1 MNSLPIY
8 LLAGGPGAKRES
20 PDPILQMALRETG
33 KIKPSVAYIGAAHG
47 DTLMFYLYIKRMIT
61 AAGAGKV
68 ELVPLVK
75 KKSDM
80 QKAESII
87 QSADCIFV
95 SGGDVKEGMRVLTE
109 RSVIQLIKKRYIEGA
124 LIIGV
129 SAGSIMLAKQWIDWP
144 DENNEA
150 SAEIFPCMNIAPVV
164 CDTHGEEDEWNEL
177 YSLIRLIKGDEIG
190 YGIPSGGALR
200 ISTDGAVEAIR
211 IPLCRIERQGEIVA
225 RINDLAEAIKNK
237 NT

>member
-8 LLAGGPGAKRES
+8 LLAGGPGAKRQS
-20 PDPILQMALRETG
+20 PDPILQMALRELG
-33 KIKPSVAYIGAAHG
+33 KTKPTVAYIGAAHG
-47 DTLMFYLYIKRMIT
+47 DSLMFFLFIKRLIT

-75 KKSDM
+75 KKSDIE
-80 QKAESII
+80 KAQSII

-109 RSVIQLIKKRYIEGA
+109 RSVIALIKKRYNEGA

-150 SAEIFPCMNIAPVV
+150 SAELFPCMNIAPVL
-164 CDTHGEEDEWNEL
+164 CDTHGEEDKWNEL
-177 YSLIRLIKGDEIG
+177 HSLLRLTADDQIG

-200 ISTDGAVEAIR
+200 ISMDGVVEAINM
-211 IPLCRIERQGEIVA
+211 PLYRIERKGDKIAQ
-225 RINDLAEAIKNK
+225 INDLAATN
-237 NT
+237 

>member
-8 LLAGGPGAKRES
+8 LLAGGPGAKRQS

-33 KIKPSVAYIGAAHG
+33 KTKPSVAYIGAAHG
-47 DTLMFYLYIKRMIT
+47 DSLMFYLFIKRLIT

-68 ELVPLVK
+68 DLVPLVK
-75 KKSDM
+75 KKSDVG
-80 QKAESII
+80 KANEIL

-95 SGGDVKEGMRVLTE
+95 SGGDVSEGMRVLTE
-109 RSVIQLIKKRYIEGA
+109 KAVIPLIKKRYLEGA

-150 SAEIFPCMNIAPVV
+150 SAVIFPCMNIAPVL

-177 YSLIRLIKGDEIG
+177 YSLMRLTKEDQIG
-190 YGIPSGGALR
+190 YGIPSGGAMR
-200 ISTDGAVEAIR
+200 ISMDGKVEAIMT
-211 IPLCRIERQGEIVA
+211 PLCRIEHRGEITE
-225 RINDLAEAIKNK
+225 RIDDLTEKHGSAS
-237 NT
+237 

>member
-8 LLAGGPGAKRES
+8 LLAGGPGAKRQS
-20 PDPILQMALRETG
+20 PDPILQMALRDLG
-33 KIKPSVAYIGAAHG
+33 KTKPTVAYIGAAHG
-47 DTLMFYLYIKRMIT
+47 DSLMFFLFIKRLIT

-80 QKAESII
+80 EKAQSII
-87 QSADCIFV
+87 QLADCIFV

-109 RSVIQLIKKRYIEGA
+109 RSVIALIKKRYNEGA

-150 SAEIFPCMNIAPVV
+150 SAELFPCMNIAPVL

-177 YSLIRLIKGDEIG
+177 HSLVHLTEGDQIG
-190 YGIPSGGALR
+190 YGIPSGGAMR
-200 ISTDGAVEAIR
+200 ISPDGVVEAISM
-211 IPLCRIERQGEIVA
+211 PLFRIEQRGGKIA
-225 RINDLAEAIKNK
+225 RINDLAATN
-237 NT
+237 

>member
-8 LLAGGPGAKRES
+8 LLAGGPGAKRQS
-20 PDPILQMALRETG
+20 PDPILQMALRELG
-33 KIKPSVAYIGAAHG
+33 KTKPTVAYIGAAHG
-47 DTLMFYLYIKRMIT
+47 DSLMFFLFIKRLIT
-61 AAGAGKV
+61 AAGAGTV

-75 KKSDM
+75 KKSDIE
-80 QKAESII
+80 KAQTII

-109 RSVIQLIKKRYIEGA
+109 RSVIALIKKRYNEGA

-150 SAEIFPCMNIAPVV
+150 SAELFPCMNIAPVL

-177 YSLIRLIKGDEIG
+177 HSLVHLTEGDQIG
-190 YGIPSGGALR
+190 YGIPSGGAMR
-200 ISTDGAVEAIR
+200 ISPDGVVEAISM
-211 IPLCRIERQGEIVA
+211 PLFRIEQRGGKIA
-225 RINDLAEAIKNK
+225 RINDLAATN
-237 NT
+237 

>member
-8 LLAGGPGAKRES
+8 LLAGGPGAKRQS
-20 PDPILQMALRETG
+20 PDPILQMALRELG
-33 KIKPSVAYIGAAHG
+33 KTKPTVAYIGAAHG
-47 DTLMFYLYIKRMIT
+47 DSLMFFLFIKRLIT

-75 KKSDM
+75 KKSDIE
-80 QKAESII
+80 KAQSII

-109 RSVIQLIKKRYIEGA
+109 RSVIALIKKRYNEGA

-150 SAEIFPCMNIAPVV
+150 SAKLFPCMNIAPVL

-177 YSLIRLIKGDEIG
+177 HSLMRLAEGDQIG
-190 YGIPSGGALR
+190 YGIPSGGAMR
-200 ISTDGAVEAIR
+200 ISPDGVVEAISM
-211 IPLCRIERQGEIVA
+211 PLFRIEQQGSKIK
-225 RINDLAEAIKNK
+225 RINDLAATN
-237 NT
+237 